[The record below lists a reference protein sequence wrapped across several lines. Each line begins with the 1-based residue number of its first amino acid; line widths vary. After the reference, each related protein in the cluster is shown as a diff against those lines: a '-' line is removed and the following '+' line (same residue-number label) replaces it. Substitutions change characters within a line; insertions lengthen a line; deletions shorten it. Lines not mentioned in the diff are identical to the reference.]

1 MQAPPSWRKQLSS
14 SVFEPSSALLHSG
27 CASQHYPSFAS
38 LNMAQT
44 PSWNL
49 KQLMVDVLA
58 YLVFLGELDALVT
71 LAVLKRSGFC
81 NGVLISPFH
90 ILWISRCI

>member
-1 MQAPPSWRKQLSS
+1 M
-14 SVFEPSSALLHSG
+14 
-27 CASQHYPSFAS
+27 
-38 LNMAQT
+38 
-44 PSWNL
+44 

-58 YLVFLGELDALVT
+58 YLVFLGELDALAT

-81 NGVLISPFH
+81 NGVLISPFN

>member
-1 MQAPPSWRKQLSS
+1 
-14 SVFEPSSALLHSG
+14 
-27 CASQHYPSFAS
+27 
-38 LNMAQT
+38 MAQI
-44 PSWNL
+44 PSKRASWNL

-58 YLVFLGELDALVT
+58 YLVFLGELDALAT

-90 ILWISRCI
+90 ML